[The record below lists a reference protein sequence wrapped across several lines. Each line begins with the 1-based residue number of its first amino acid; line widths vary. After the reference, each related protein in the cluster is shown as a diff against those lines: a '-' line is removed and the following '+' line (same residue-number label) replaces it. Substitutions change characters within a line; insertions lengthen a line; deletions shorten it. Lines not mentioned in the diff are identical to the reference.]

1 MSKPEKCPSESRA
14 STPAGLLKCSR
25 NRCRSNG
32 DGAVATSH
40 WRRHHLTILPL
51 QGISAKIP
59 QRSGLR
65 SAEQNNEFTVNV
77 HVAERIFMLT
87 SCR

>member
-1 MSKPEKCPSESRA
+1 MNPGPQRLPVSSSALEIDVDLMA
-14 STPAGLLKCSR
+14 MVLWLH
-25 NRCRSNG
+25 
-32 DGAVATSH
+32 SH